1 MEKLCYV
8 VITRVSDFIASIDH
22 AVRHMKRPAARNR
35 DHPQLVQKLVCSHN
49 SQPLDLMNA
58 EVRSS
63 IVT

>member
-35 DHPQLVQKLVCSHN
+35 DHPQLVQKLVFYG
-49 SQPLDLMNA
+49 QGVA
-58 EVRSS
+58 TVRSRS
-63 IVT
+63 T